1 MLKITGIS
9 VPRRSQGR
17 AQCWQPESHLGHDP
31 STGIP
36 ELSSEQSGQ
45 GMAQWG
51 TGEGQ
56 HKLQEPPGPVQG
68 LSSHL
73 VSFKPH
79 SCCSGSWGSQVGGHM
94 G

>member
-9 VPRRSQGR
+9 VPGRSWGQ
-17 AQCWQPESHLGHDP
+17 APCWQPGSHSSCDP

-36 ELSSEQSGQ
+36 ELSSEQDGQ

-51 TGEGQ
+51 KSEGQ
-56 HKLQEPPGPVQG
+56 PKLQEPPGPMQG
-68 LSSHL
+68 PSSYSVH
-73 VSFKPH
+73 FKPH
-79 SCCSGSWGSQVGGHM
+79 SCSGGSWGSQVGGHT